1 MVGRNVDGFDDPF
14 IDADADAE
22 ALAVAAEAEAD
33 AAAEEG
39 MVQRPLWRFDFDF
52 DFLAVARCSVRRP
65 PVAGVFP
72 SVRQESPTVHRTARA
87 RTMHHEIGFT

>member
-39 MVQRPLWRFDFDF
+39 MVLDASICAGCAQFDFDISIGWCRA
-52 DFLAVARCSVRRP
+52 LYVARLQVRSFRLS
-65 PVAGVFP
+65 GKNLQP
-72 SVRQESPTVHRTARA
+72 S
-87 RTMHHEIGFT
+87 TMHEIGFT

>member
-1 MVGRNVDGFDDPF
+1 LVGRNVDGFDDPF

-39 MVQRPLWRFDFDF
+39 MVLAASICAGLQVVRGSISISWRWP
-52 DFLAVARCSVRRP
+52 CSVRRP
-65 PVAGVFP
+65 FAGSVFP
-72 SVRQESPTVHRTARA
+72 SVRQESPTVH
-87 RTMHHEIGFT
+87 HEIGFT